1 MKQKSN
7 QITNIFIG
15 LLLFSCPVLAQN
27 ELSMQEVMLLAR
39 KQSLDA
45 FRSKNIFLTS
55 FWEFQSYKSSKLPH
69 LNWYINPVNYNR
81 KMTVRYDYEN
91 NVDVYREQQTLSSY
105 TGLNLSQVITVTGG
119 TVFLESD
126 IYRLQNFNSE
136 SANSYSSTPFRIGI
150 TQPIGAYNP
159 YKWKKKIS
167 PLKYEKAKQ
176 EYVQSVQ
183 EINSR
188 AVNLYFSLL
197 LAKSRK
203 DIAAMNVATADT
215 LYQMGKKRF
224 EIASIQHEELL
235 DLELSK
241 FNSTIELAQ
250 AEKDLEKARF
260 NMLSFLGKESDE
272 NFEPVLPGMID
283 DLQIDIA
290 HAFELAQRLNPEI
303 LGLQQKMLEAGSALE
318 KAKRESRFNADLNLS
333 YGLNQSSDNFS
344 GAYRDPLDQQMAGIS
359 INVPLLDWGDAKGRR
374 QMAYSRKQ
382 VTEIEV
388 KQALLDFEQEVKLK
402 VIDFNLQ
409 AKVVRSAAIADSLAQ
424 QSYEVTKKRFML
436 GKVDVLRLTN
446 SMKNSQQAKE
456 NYINSLAT
464 YWRYFYEVQQYT
476 LYDFINQQTLE
487 EDFDMLIGNNN

>member
-1 MKQKSN
+1 MKRTLYLTVILLSS
-7 QITNIFIG
+7 IF
-15 LLLFSCPVLAQN
+15 LSAQN
-27 ELSMQEVMLLAR
+27 ELSLQEVMLLAR

-45 FRSKNIFLTS
+45 YRIRHVFLTDYWS
-55 FWEFQSYKSSKLPH
+55 FQSYLSGRLPH

-105 TGLNLSQVITVTGG
+105 TGLNLSQVITATGG

-126 IYRLQNFNSE
+126 LYRLQNFNSE
-136 SANSYSSTPFRIGI
+136 SANSYSTTPFRIGLS
-150 TQPIGAYNP
+150 QPVGAFNP
-159 YKWKKKIS
+159 YKWQKKLS
-167 PLKYEKAKQ
+167 PLKYEKARQ
-176 EYVQSVQ
+176 EYIRSVQ
-183 EINSR
+183 QINIRS
-188 AVNLYFSLL
+188 VSMYFGLL
-197 LAKSRK
+197 LAKSRR

-215 LYQMGKKRF
+215 LYRMGKMRF

-260 NMLSFLGKESDE
+260 EVLSFLGKESGE
-272 NFEPVLPGMID
+272 HFEPVLPEMID
-283 DLQIDIA
+283 TFQIDVVN
-290 HAFELAQRLNPEI
+290 AFELAQRFNPEI
-303 LGLQQKMLEAGSALE
+303 LGLQQKLLEAESALE
-318 KAKRESRFNADLNLS
+318 KAKRDSRFSANLSLS
-333 YGLNQSSDNFS
+333 YGLNQSSENLS
-344 GAYRDPLDQQMAGIS
+344 GAYRDPLDQQMAS
-359 INVPLLDWGDAKGRR
+359 VNINVPLLDWGDARGQR

-388 KQALLDFEQEVKLK
+388 RQALLDFEQEVKLK

-409 AKVVRSAAIADSLAQ
+409 AKVVQSAFVADSLAR
-424 QSYEVTKKRFML
+424 QSYEVTTKRFML
-436 GKVDVLRLTN
+436 GKVDVLRLT
-446 SMKNSQQAKE
+446 SAMRNSQQAKE

-476 LYDFINQQTLE
+476 LYDFINKQTLE
-487 EDFDMLIGNNN
+487 EDFEALVGGAR